1 MFVAIILCCRD
12 VLSHFSDCALTCKL
26 SMTCSTF
33 AAGPEARRTRD
44 DHHSRGLGPDGGKP
58 DWPKG
63 LPERQTQLQTQVQPL
78 SRRIGDSAGVLP
90 ASGRLC
96 EVQHASLY

>member
-1 MFVAIILCCRD
+1 MFAAIILCCRN
-12 VLSHFSDCALTCKL
+12 VLSHFSDCSLTCKL

-33 AAGPEARRTRD
+33 AAGSEARRARD
-44 DHHSRGLGPDGGKP
+44 DHHSRGLGSDSGKP

-63 LPERQTQLQTQVQPL
+63 LPECQTQLQTQVQPL
-78 SRRIGDSAGVLP
+78 SRRSGHSAGLLP

-96 EVQHASLY
+96 EVQHATPD